1 MAGKI
6 LLDHKVS
13 RDQKNYSTL
22 VIMPNPDHRDAMEKQ
37 DGQAH
42 LHQRMKIKSFEHLV
56 DLIVAVGV
64 LEIEEGE
71 WVDFLL

>member
-13 RDQKNYSTL
+13 RDLKNYSTL
-22 VIMPNPDHRDAMEKQ
+22 IILPNQDLRDAMERQ

-42 LHQRMKIKSFEHLV
+42 LHPRMKIKSFEHLV
-56 DLIVAVGV
+56 DLTVAVGV
-64 LEIEEGE
+64 LETEEGE